1 MKKHLIII
9 GLLATFITA
18 QAQEERPDRK
28 DHKRENRKE
37 MLQQLSPEQMAQ
49 LQTKRMALELDLNE
63 SQQKELMALNTE
75 QAAKRKTKVEELR
88 KKKAEGKTL
97 TAEERFNEINA
108 KLDEELAVQAKMKK
122 ILNEEQYQTWK
133 ERKSKRHK
141 EHRKHHG
148 K

>member
-1 MKKHLIII
+1 MKKHLIMM
-9 GLLATFITA
+9 GLLATIITA
-18 QAQEERPDRK
+18 QAQEERPERK

-37 MLQQLSPEQMAQ
+37 MLQQLTPEQMAQ

-63 SQQKELMALNTE
+63 SQQRELMALNTE
-75 QAAKRKTKVEELR
+75 LATKRKTKVEELR

-97 TAEERFNEINA
+97 TAEERFSELNI

-122 ILNEEQYQTWK
+122 ILNEEQYQTWR
-133 ERKSKRHK
+133 EHKSKRHK
-141 EHRKHHG
+141 DHRKHHG